1 MFPLKGNRCRI
12 CDMHF
17 DSAINLHHHILD
29 IHEINVPH
37 KKGQTIKSTKN
48 TFDKTKTLKRNLENS
63 RSKHLN
69 QMRAVANKEF
79 FIFLLLSFTYGAP
92 FSGKSHIF
100 Y

>member
-48 TFDKTKTLKRNLENS
+48 TFDKTKTLKRNSNHFV
-63 RSKHLN
+63 R
-69 QMRAVANKEF
+69 
-79 FIFLLLSFTYGAP
+79 
-92 FSGKSHIF
+92 
-100 Y
+100 